1 MKKLGAEAILTT
13 IFAPLLIG
21 VVFWFFSF
29 VLSSYQLRSEV
40 DGQSSDIQE
49 IKQDVKDIRSFL
61 IKDK

>member
-1 MKKLGAEAILTT
+1 MKKLTTETILTT

-21 VVFWFFSF
+21 GVFWFFSF

-40 DGQSSDIQE
+40 EGQSSDIQE

>member
-1 MKKLGAEAILTT
+1 MKRLGAEAILTT
-13 IFAPLLIG
+13 IFAPLIIG

-40 DGQSSDIQE
+40 EGQNSDIQE